1 MVANMRYSIKIIQ
14 RTVLAILMCVS
25 ILPIYVMLVGALKS
39 NYALF
44 NIPPD
49 ILPFRITFENF
60 KILYEMKVF
69 RWFLNSVIIS
79 GFTTILTIFIA
90 CCAGYS
96 FAKKN
101 YPGKNIIF
109 MVLLATMMIPRQILM
124 VPTFILIKEMG
135 LYDNF
140 LALIL
145 PAAAAP
151 FGVFLMKQFMQT
163 LPNELI
169 EASIIDGCSEIRT
182 FFSIVVPLSK
192 PAIGAL
198 AIFVFMASWNDY
210 MWQLILITSRIRWT
224 MPLALANLMQEKISF
239 VGYQMA
245 GATIAALPM
254 IIIFLSFQSY
264 FIKGITVGGVKG

>member
-1 MVANMRYSIKIIQ
+1 MKTGLKIIQ
-14 RTVLAILMCVS
+14 GILIYILLIIA
-25 ILPIYVMLVGALKS
+25 ILPIYVMIVGSLK
-39 NYALF
+39 NNFALF

-49 ILPFRITFENF
+49 ILPFTFIFDNYR
-60 KILYEMKVF
+60 ILYEMKVVQ
-69 RWFLNSVIIS
+69 WFLNSIIIS
-79 GFTTILTIFIA
+79 GFTTILTLFVA

-101 YPGKNIIF
+101 YPGKTVLFII
-109 MVLLATMMIPRQILM
+109 LLATMMIPRQILM
-124 VPTFILIKEMG
+124 VPSFIVIKQIG
-135 LYDNF
+135 LYDSF
-140 LALIL
+140 LGLIL

-169 EASIIDGCSEIRT
+169 ESSIIDGSSEIKT
-182 FFSIVVPLSK
+182 FYSIIIPLSK

-198 AIFVFMASWNDY
+198 AIFVFMASWNDF
-210 MWQLILITSRIRWT
+210 MWQLILLTSRIRWT

-245 GATIAALPM
+245 GATIASLPM
-254 IIIFLSFQSY
+254 IIIFLAFQSY
-264 FIKGITVGGVKG
+264 FIKGITVGAVKG

>member
-1 MVANMRYSIKIIQ
+1 MKYSIKIIQ
-14 RTVLAILMCVS
+14 RIILVTLLCIS
-25 ILPIYVMLVGALKS
+25 LLPIYVMLVGALKN

-49 ILPFRITFENF
+49 ILPFKITFENF
-60 KILYEMKVF
+60 KILYDMKVF
-69 RWFLNSVIIS
+69 QWFLNSIVIS
-79 GFTTILTIFIA
+79 GFTTILTIFVA
-90 CCAGYS
+90 CSAGYS
-96 FAKKN
+96 FAKKD

-169 EASIIDGCSEIRT
+169 EASIIDGCSEIRA
-182 FFSIVVPLSK
+182 FYNIVVPLSK

-198 AIFVFMASWNDY
+198 AIFVFMTSWNDF

-245 GATIAALPM
+245 GATISALPM
-254 IIIFLSFQSY
+254 IIIFLAFQSY
-264 FIKGITVGGVKG
+264 FIKGITVGGIKG

>member
-1 MVANMRYSIKIIQ
+1 MKTGLHTIQ
-14 RTVLAILMCVS
+14 RMLLVILLIIA
-25 ILPIYVMLVGALKS
+25 ILPIYIMVVGSLK
-39 NYALF
+39 NNLALF

-49 ILPFRITFENF
+49 ILPFSIIFDNY
-60 KILYEMKVF
+60 KILYGMKVVQ
-69 RWFLNSVIIS
+69 WFLNSIVIS
-79 GFTTILTIFIA
+79 SFTTILTLFVA

-109 MVLLATMMIPRQILM
+109 IILLATMMIPRQILM
-124 VPTFILIKEMG
+124 VPSFIIIKQIG

-140 LALIL
+140 LGLIL

-169 EASIIDGCSEIRT
+169 ESSIIDGCSEIRT
-182 FFSIVVPLSK
+182 FCSIIIPLSK

-198 AIFVFMASWNDY
+198 AIFVFMASWNDF
-210 MWQLILITSRIRWT
+210 MWQLILLSSRVRWT

-245 GATIAALPM
+245 GATIASLPNGGR
-254 IIIFLSFQSY
+254 
-264 FIKGITVGGVKG
+264 GIT

>member
-1 MVANMRYSIKIIQ
+1 MYFGLKVIQ
-14 RTVLAILMCVS
+14 RLLLSLLLAIAM
-25 ILPIYVMLVGALKS
+25 LPVYVMTVGSLKGNS
-39 NYALF
+39 ALF
-44 NIPPD
+44 QIPPD
-49 ILPFRITFENF
+49 ILPFAFTLENF
-60 KILYEMKVF
+60 KSLYGMKVF
-69 RWFLNSVIIS
+69 QWFSNSVIVS
-79 GFTTILTIFIA
+79 GLSTILTLFVA

-109 MVLLATMMIPRQILM
+109 VILLATMMIPRQILM
-124 VPTFILIKEMG
+124 VPTFVLMRKIG
-135 LYDNF
+135 LYDSLF
-140 LALIL
+140 GLIL

-169 EASIIDGCSEIRT
+169 ESSIIDGCSEIKI
-182 FFSIVVPLSK
+182 FCNIVIPLSK

-198 AIFVFMASWNDY
+198 AIFVFMASWNDF
-210 MWQLILITSRIRWT
+210 MWQLILLTSRARWT

-245 GATIAALPM
+245 GAAMASLPM
-254 IIIFLSFQSY
+254 IAIFLGFQSY
-264 FIKGITVGGVKG
+264 FIKGITVGAIKG